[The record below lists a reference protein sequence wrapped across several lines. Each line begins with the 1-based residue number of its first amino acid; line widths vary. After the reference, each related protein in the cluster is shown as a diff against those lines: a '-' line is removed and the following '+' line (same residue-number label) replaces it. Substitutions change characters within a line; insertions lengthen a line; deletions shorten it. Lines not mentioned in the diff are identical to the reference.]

1 MLDLQKNF
9 ATKKLHKISL
19 NGKPSNVFRKIAKNM
34 ALDFDYD
41 EKYLEESILSRLN
54 SLEFFFK
61 KREFVTCRKIEMS
74 DLKGEFAKH
83 AKFRYSSAKVFEITD
98 KQGKSAFVFLS
109 DEDACGSY
117 FFRMV
122 PNISF
127 FPLREDYTVGT
138 KMIEDLVSEKLK
150 ETQNSESLS
159 QIAFYSFNARWLA
172 SWVNRSQSMSSLW
185 NLIVE
190 SLKQLDGFVLQNN
203 MYYDYAHSSEVA
215 RAFEPKKNVNESTQ
229 KAMTESPLNVFFKE
243 VEFDNDVDL
252 KKVKK
257 FEQEAMLFLHMYGKN
272 DNKPTLRLRKLGKH
286 SSANRIVKGLYY
298 PANNNLIVDYRNG
311 RVDSFV
317 HEYGHY
323 LDHTL
328 SDEDLSLSSEF
339 ADILTEYRSR
349 LKTSNDYYR
358 IPTEVFA
365 RAYQFW
371 ISEKNI
377 NADINDFDPTRKE
390 FEPFVEMKEKVN
402 AYFDKIA

>member
-1 MLDLQKNF
+1 
-9 ATKKLHKISL
+9 
-19 NGKPSNVFRKIAKNM
+19 
-34 ALDFDYD
+34 
-41 EKYLEESILSRLN
+41 
-54 SLEFFFK
+54 
-61 KREFVTCRKIEMS
+61 
-74 DLKGEFAKH
+74 
-83 AKFRYSSAKVFEITD
+83 
-98 KQGKSAFVFLS
+98 
-109 DEDACGSY
+109 
-117 FFRMV
+117 
-122 PNISF
+122 
-127 FPLREDYTVGT
+127 
-138 KMIEDLVSEKLK
+138 
-150 ETQNSESLS
+150 
-159 QIAFYSFNARWLA
+159 
-172 SWVNRSQSMSSLW
+172 
-185 NLIVE
+185 
-190 SLKQLDGFVLQNN
+190 
-203 MYYDYAHSSEVA
+203 
-215 RAFEPKKNVNESTQ
+215 
-229 KAMTESPLNVFFKE
+229 MTESPLNVFFKE

-286 SSANRIVKGLYY
+286 SSANKIVKGLYY

-339 ADILTEYRSR
+339 ANILTEYRSR
-349 LKTSNDYYR
+349 LKTSSDYYR

>member
-9 ATKKLHKISL
+9 AKKELRRISI
-19 NGKPSNVFRKIAKNM
+19 NGKPSTVFRRIAKNL
-34 ALDFDYD
+34 ASDFDYD
-41 EKYLEESILSRLN
+41 EKYLEESVLLRVKTID
-54 SLEFFFK
+54 FFIK
-61 KREFVTCRKIEMS
+61 KREFVSCRTIEMS
-74 DLKGEFAKH
+74 DLKGEFAKL
-83 AKFRYSSAKVFEITD
+83 AERNYPSAKVFELVDT
-98 KQGKSAFVFLS
+98 KGKSAFAFLS
-109 DEDACGSY
+109 DEERCASRFFIDA
-117 FFRMV
+117 
-122 PNISF
+122 PNVSF
-127 FPLREDYTVGT
+127 FSLKEEYTVGT
-138 KMIEDLVSEKLK
+138 KMIEDLVHENSKEKQSSEPFSK
-150 ETQNSESLS
+150 
-159 QIAFYSFNARWLA
+159 IAVYGFTEKWITRF
-172 SWVNRSQSMSSLW
+172 QSTDAW
-185 NLIVE
+185 EKIIE
-190 SLKQLDGFVLQNN
+190 SLKRLDGFVLQNN
-203 MYYDYAHSSEVA
+203 MYYDYAHDSDVA

-257 FEQEAMLFLHMYGKN
+257 FEQEAMLFLHMYGKG

-298 PANNNLIVDYRNG
+298 PANNNLIIDYRKG

-328 SDEDLSLSSEF
+328 SDKDLSLSSEF
-339 ADILTEYRSR
+339 ADILTEYRSQ
-349 LKTSNDYYR
+349 LKTSDDYYR

-377 NADINDFDPTRKE
+377 NADINDFDANRKE

>member
-9 ATKKLHKISL
+9 AKKELRRISI
-19 NGKPSNVFRKIAKNM
+19 NGKPSTVFRRIAKNL
-34 ALDFDYD
+34 ASDFDYD
-41 EKYLEESILSRLN
+41 EKYLEESVLLRVKTID
-54 SLEFFFK
+54 FFIK
-61 KREFVTCRKIEMS
+61 KREFVSCQTIEMS
-74 DLKGEFAKH
+74 DLKGEFAKL
-83 AKFRYSSAKVFEITD
+83 AERNYPSAKVFELVDT
-98 KQGKSAFVFLS
+98 KGKSAFAFLS
-109 DEDACGSY
+109 DEERCASR
-117 FFRMV
+117 FFIDV
-122 PNISF
+122 PNVSF
-127 FPLREDYTVGT
+127 FSLKEEYTVGT
-138 KMIEDLVSEKLK
+138 KMIEDLVHENSKEKQSSEPF
-150 ETQNSESLS
+150 S
-159 QIAFYSFNARWLA
+159 QIAVYGFTEKWITRF
-172 SWVNRSQSMSSLW
+172 QSTDAW
-185 NLIVE
+185 EKIIE
-190 SLKQLDGFVLQNN
+190 SLKRLDGFVLQNN
-203 MYYDYAHSSEVA
+203 MYYDYAHDSDVA
-215 RAFEPKKNVNESTQ
+215 RAFEPKKNVNERTQ

-257 FEQEAMLFLHMYGKN
+257 FEQEAMLFLHMYGDN
-272 DNKPTLRLRKLGKH
+272 INKPTLRLRKLGKH

-298 PANNNLIVDYRNG
+298 PANNNLIIDYRKG

-328 SDEDLSLSSEF
+328 SDKDLSLSSEF

-349 LKTSNDYYR
+349 LKTSDDYYR

-377 NADINDFDPTRKE
+377 NADINDFDANRKE

>member
-9 ATKKLHKISL
+9 AKKELRRISI
-19 NGKPSNVFRKIAKNM
+19 NGKPSTVFRRIAKNL
-34 ALDFDYD
+34 ASDFDYD
-41 EKYLEESILSRLN
+41 EKYLEESVLLRVKTID
-54 SLEFFFK
+54 FFIK
-61 KREFVTCRKIEMS
+61 KREFVSCRTIEMS
-74 DLKGEFAKH
+74 DLKGEFAKL
-83 AKFRYSSAKVFEITD
+83 AERNYPSAKVFELVDT
-98 KQGKSAFVFLS
+98 KGKSAFAFLS
-109 DEDACGSY
+109 DKERCASRFFIDA
-117 FFRMV
+117 
-122 PNISF
+122 PNVSF
-127 FPLREDYTVGT
+127 FSLKEEYTVGT
-138 KMIEDLVSEKLK
+138 KMIEDLVHENSKEKQSSEPFSK
-150 ETQNSESLS
+150 
-159 QIAFYSFNARWLA
+159 IAVYGFTEKWITRF
-172 SWVNRSQSMSSLW
+172 QSTDAW
-185 NLIVE
+185 EKIIE
-190 SLKQLDGFVLQNN
+190 SLKRLDGFVLQNN
-203 MYYDYAHSSEVA
+203 MYYDYAHDSDVA

-229 KAMTESPLNVFFKE
+229 KAMTESSLNVFFKE

-257 FEQEAMLFLHMYGKN
+257 FEQEAMLFLHMYGKG

-298 PANNNLIVDYRNG
+298 PANNNLIIDYRKG

-328 SDEDLSLSSEF
+328 SDKDLSLSSEF

-349 LKTSNDYYR
+349 LKTSDDYYR

-377 NADINDFDPTRKE
+377 NSDINDFDASKAE
-390 FEPFVEMKEKVN
+390 YEPFIEMKEKVN

>member
-9 ATKKLHKISL
+9 AKKELRRISI
-19 NGKPSNVFRKIAKNM
+19 NGKPSTVFRRIAKNL
-34 ALDFDYD
+34 ASDFDYD
-41 EKYLEESILSRLN
+41 EKYLEESVLLRVKTID
-54 SLEFFFK
+54 FFIK
-61 KREFVTCRKIEMS
+61 KREFVSCRTIEMS
-74 DLKGEFAKH
+74 DLKGEFAKL
-83 AKFRYSSAKVFEITD
+83 AERNYPSAKVFELVDT
-98 KQGKSAFVFLS
+98 KGKSAFAFLS
-109 DEDACGSY
+109 DEERCASR
-117 FFRMV
+117 FFIDV
-122 PNISF
+122 PNVSF

-150 ETQNSESLS
+150 EAQNSESLS
-159 QIAFYSFNARWLA
+159 QVAFYSFNERWLT
-172 SWVNRSQSMSSLW
+172 SWVNRSQSMSALW
-185 NLIVE
+185 NLIIE

-257 FEQEAMLFLHMYGKN
+257 FEQEAILFLHMYGKG

-286 SSANRIVKGLYY
+286 SSANKIVKGLYY
-298 PANNNLIVDYRNG
+298 PANNNLIVDYRKG

-339 ADILTEYRSR
+339 ADILTEYRAR

-377 NADINDFDPTRKE
+377 NSDINDFDASKAE
-390 FEPFVEMKEKVN
+390 YEPFIEMKEKVN

>member
-1 MLDLQKNF
+1 
-9 ATKKLHKISL
+9 
-19 NGKPSNVFRKIAKNM
+19 
-34 ALDFDYD
+34 
-41 EKYLEESILSRLN
+41 
-54 SLEFFFK
+54 
-61 KREFVTCRKIEMS
+61 
-74 DLKGEFAKH
+74 
-83 AKFRYSSAKVFEITD
+83 
-98 KQGKSAFVFLS
+98 
-109 DEDACGSY
+109 
-117 FFRMV
+117 
-122 PNISF
+122 
-127 FPLREDYTVGT
+127 
-138 KMIEDLVSEKLK
+138 
-150 ETQNSESLS
+150 
-159 QIAFYSFNARWLA
+159 
-172 SWVNRSQSMSSLW
+172 
-185 NLIVE
+185 
-190 SLKQLDGFVLQNN
+190 
-203 MYYDYAHSSEVA
+203 
-215 RAFEPKKNVNESTQ
+215 
-229 KAMTESPLNVFFKE
+229 MTESPLNVFFKE

-257 FEQEAMLFLHMYGKN
+257 FEQEAMLFLHMYGKS

-298 PANNNLIVDYRNG
+298 PANNNLIVDYRKG

-377 NADINDFDPTRKE
+377 NADINDFDANRKE

>member
-19 NGKPSNVFRKIAKNM
+19 NGKPSNIFRKIAKNM

-61 KREFVTCRKIEMS
+61 KREFVSCKKIKMS
-74 DLKGEFAKH
+74 DLKSEFAKQ
-83 AKFRYSSAKVFEITD
+83 AKFRYSSAKVFEIAD
-98 KQGKSAFVFLS
+98 KQGEKAFVFLS

-117 FFRMV
+117 VFRMV

-150 ETQNSESLS
+150 EAQNSESLS
-159 QIAFYSFNARWLA
+159 QVAFYSFNERWLT
-172 SWVNRSQSMSSLW
+172 SWVNRSQSMSDLW

-229 KAMTESPLNVFFKE
+229 KAM
-243 VEFDNDVDL
+243 
-252 KKVKK
+252 
-257 FEQEAMLFLHMYGKN
+257 LFLHMYGKN

-286 SSANRIVKGLYY
+286 SSTNRIVKGLYY

-339 ADILTEYRSR
+339 ADILTEYRER

-377 NADINDFDPTRKE
+377 NEDINDFDPTRKE

>member
-9 ATKKLHKISL
+9 AKKELRRISI
-19 NGKPSNVFRKIAKNM
+19 NGKPSTVFRRIAKNL
-34 ALDFDYD
+34 ASDFDYD
-41 EKYLEESILSRLN
+41 EKYLEESVLLRVKTID
-54 SLEFFFK
+54 FFIK
-61 KREFVTCRKIEMS
+61 KREFVSCRTIEMS
-74 DLKGEFAKH
+74 DLKGEFAKL
-83 AKFRYSSAKVFEITD
+83 AERNYPSAKVFELVDT
-98 KQGKSAFVFLS
+98 KGKSAFAFLS
-109 DEDACGSY
+109 DEERCASR
-117 FFRMV
+117 FFIDV
-122 PNISF
+122 PNVSF
-127 FPLREDYTVGT
+127 FSLKEEYTVGT
-138 KMIEDLVSEKLK
+138 KMIDDLVHENSKEKQSSEPF
-150 ETQNSESLS
+150 S
-159 QIAFYSFNARWLA
+159 QIAVYGFTAKWIARF
-172 SWVNRSQSMSSLW
+172 QSTDAW
-185 NLIVE
+185 EKIIE
-190 SLKQLDGFVLQNN
+190 SLKRLDGFVLQNN
-203 MYYDYAHSSEVA
+203 MYYDYAHDSDVA

-257 FEQEAMLFLHMYGKN
+257 FEQEAMLFLHMYGDN
-272 DNKPTLRLRKLGKH
+272 INKPTLRLRKLGKH
-286 SSANRIVKGLYY
+286 SSRNKIVKGLYY
-298 PANNNLIVDYRNG
+298 PANNNLIIDYRKG

-339 ADILTEYRSR
+339 SDILTEYRSR

-377 NADINDFDPTRKE
+377 NSDINDFDANRKE